1 MNILQKRFFGFLL
14 ACIPLRLLF
23 VYIAK
28 NISIGYLPYLGLVAV
43 IPAIGFLIIYFGGYR
58 KSGGETFGQTIWWNH
73 LRPIHAFLYLYFSYL
88 ALNKNKKAFIPLL
101 IDVIIGLFSF
111 IIYHFNSGSFKKLF

>member
-43 IPAIGFLIIYFGGYR
+43 IPAIGFLIIYFGGAN
-58 KSGGETFGQTIWWNH
+58 T
-73 LRPIHAFLYLYFSYL
+73 
-88 ALNKNKKAFIPLL
+88 
-101 IDVIIGLFSF
+101 F
-111 IIYHFNSGSFKKLF
+111 IISLIGILIMSTISIFSSIIANKMKSV